1 MFIIDTWKKIN
12 FLLKIIFFLIFS
24 SYDKTFIKIN
34 WLRLNYF
41 LNLFSINYKVIKVI
55 YKKSLFSI
63 NSSHFSN
70 IKSKEQFDRIRI
82 KIIFLINSIFLKELL
97 NYSLISLI
105 NLRNVNFFLKLN
117 SLIKIIK

>member
-1 MFIIDTWKKIN
+1 MKENKFFIKN
-12 FLLKIIFFLIFS
+12 NFFLIFS